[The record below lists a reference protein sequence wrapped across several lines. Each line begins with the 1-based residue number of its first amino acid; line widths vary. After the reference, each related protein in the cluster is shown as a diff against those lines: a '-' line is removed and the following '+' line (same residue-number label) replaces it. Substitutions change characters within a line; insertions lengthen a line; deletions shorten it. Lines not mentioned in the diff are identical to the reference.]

1 MYVCLCNGHT
11 SHQLET
17 LARSGVASVEHAY
30 EILGGSPA
38 CRRCIDSAGAILADA
53 GPDAPDRRGVT
64 DLAMA
69 PETAEF
75 SP

>member
-1 MYVCLCNGHT
+1 MFVCLCNGHT

-38 CRRCIDSAGAILADA
+38 CRRCIDSAEEILADA
-53 GPDAPDRRGVT
+53 RPDASDRRRVT

-69 PETAEF
+69 PETAAL